1 MILLDESI
9 KPKLGFQNS
18 DFKSEGNRCGNKIL
32 DEKGH
37 EMLDCVMP
45 KAGATGYRDFKLFRK
60 KVGVILES
68 ETLKGKRVQ
77 KELEALKTKFDL
89 K

>member
-1 MILLDESI
+1 
-9 KPKLGFQNS
+9 
-18 DFKSEGNRCGNKIL
+18 
-32 DEKGH
+32 
-37 EMLDCVMP
+37 MLDCMMP
-45 KAGATGYRDFKLFRK
+45 KAGATGYRDFKIFRK

-77 KELEALKTKFDL
+77 ELEALKTKFDL